1 MTFNISG
8 IKNTLRFFVD
18 FGSHFC
24 ESIMHINFREGE
36 ILAPCYIKDI
46 KNIFANMSVLSKG
59 QHGFSG
65 LDSS

>member
-46 KNIFANMSVLSKG
+46 KNICEHVDTF
-59 QHGFSG
+59 QRPTWI
-65 LDSS
+65 